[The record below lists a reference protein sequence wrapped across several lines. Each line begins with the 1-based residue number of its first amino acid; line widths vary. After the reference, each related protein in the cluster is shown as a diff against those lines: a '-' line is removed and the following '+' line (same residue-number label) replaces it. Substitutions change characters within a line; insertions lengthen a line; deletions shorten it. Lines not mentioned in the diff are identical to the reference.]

1 MAGKLAD
8 YSNEE
13 LRALTTELENRYAQ
27 RRGSNLKLD
36 LTRGKPAADQ
46 LSLSDALDGILGGD
60 YRASDGTDVRNYGGL
75 RGLPEAREL
84 GGELMGVPA
93 DSVIVGSNSS
103 LQLMYIVL
111 ELGLQ
116 DGLAGPAWSS
126 VERPTVICPVP
137 GYDRHFTVCNELGL
151 EMVTVPMLDNGPDMD
166 AVGAFA
172 RDRNVVAI
180 WNVPKYSNPT
190 GYTYSDAVVEAL
202 ARLPSTA
209 AFTGFTVL
217 WDNAYAVHDFDAEGG
232 DTLASL
238 HTAADSEGTSDRCVQ
253 FASTSK
259 ITFAGAGI
267 SFISSGPGTLAA
279 IEARLSAMTVG
290 PDKVNQL
297 RHARFLGGRLREHM
311 AAHGELVK
319 PKFEAVESALRQD
332 LGELG
337 IASWT
342 TPRGGYFVSLD
353 VAPGLAREI
362 VALAADAGVTLTPAG
377 ATFPNGDDPED
388 RNIRIAPTFA
398 SLTDVETSLDVL
410 TLCVRLASAR
420 ALLEQRA

>member
-1 MAGKLAD
+1 MAATLAD
-8 YSNEE
+8 LSTDE
-13 LRALTTELENRYAQ
+13 LRQLASRLEQTYSQ
-27 RRGSNLKLD
+27 RKSSNLKLD

-46 LSLSDALDGILGGD
+46 LALSDALDGILNGD
-60 YRASDGTDVRNYGGL
+60 YTASDGTDVRNYGGL

-84 GGELMGVPA
+84 GSELMGVPS
-93 DSVIVGSNSS
+93 DSVIVGGNSS

-116 DGLAGPAWSS
+116 QGLGGGAAWSS
-126 VERPTVICPVP
+126 VDNPTVICPVP

-151 EMVTVPMLDNGPDMD
+151 SMASVPLNDDGPDLD
-166 AVGAFA
+166 AVRALTKRA
-172 RDRNVVAI
+172 NVVAM

-190 GYTYSDAVVEAL
+190 GITYTDAVVRAL
-202 ARLPSTA
+202 AELPNDA
-209 AFTGFTVL
+209 AFDGFTVL
-217 WDNAYAVHDFDAEGG
+217 WDNAYAVHDFDADG
-232 DTLASL
+232 DRLASL
-238 HTAADSEGTSDRCVQ
+238 HDAASTAGTLDRCVE

-267 SFISSGPGTLAA
+267 AFIASGDATLAD
-279 IEARLSAMTVG
+279 IVGRLSAMTVG

-297 RHARFLGGRLREHM
+297 RHARFLGDRLKEHM
-311 AAHGELVK
+311 AAHGKLVK
-319 PKFEAVESALRQD
+319 PKFEAVEAALSKD
-332 LGELG
+332 LGPLG
-337 IASWT
+337 IARWT

-410 TLCVRLASAR
+410 TLCVRMASAR